1 VPSLDATSV
10 TAFSPP
16 GFNHLVTE
24 FVDPLNIE
32 QQEY

>member
-1 VPSLDATSV
+1 VPSLDATSF